1 MSIYTCVNQAVV
13 ATLERDNFGGTYVL
27 RMEPIYAEVTEEEWY
42 DAMERGEPIDQVY
55 IAGEEQ
61 KRYWMWGPSLDHCI
75 QFEVMEDGNLFTA
88 NRGDAI
94 QFAEFL
100 MMQYGDEFYK
110 EHVSHDNDCYWD
122 PCLQQWIGIALD
134 NGAMYTPVEQH
145 YCDEQQG
152 DICDKGVHPP
162 HPDDSLEVVD
172 VLDSHERLD
181 GAFDVVELLYDGTT
195 RMVTKDYDPLG
206 QYPDVDRIMG
216 GDVCGHHV
224 DRLIYVTDDH
234 VGRSNLIIID
244 SGEADEGNG
253 SFTWVNYVKG
263 VCDPSAG
270 YVDFFIVYEDDLGRI
285 SETFLA
291 DDDPRIAKC
300 SYVINIDGDI
310 PF

>member
-1 MSIYTCVNQAVV
+1 MSIYTCVKKEVV
-13 ATLERDNFGGTYVL
+13 EVLNRDLFCGTYVL
-27 RMEPIYAEVTEEEWY
+27 RMEPIYAEVSAEQWY

-55 IAGEEQ
+55 EVAEQ
-61 KRYWMWGPSLDHCI
+61 QVRYWIWGPDI
-75 QFEVMEDGNLFTA
+75 TRGIVFEVQEDGSLFTA
-88 NRGDAI
+88 NRTDAI
-94 QFAEFL
+94 EFAEFL
-100 MMQYGDEFYK
+100 IVEYGDMFYK

-122 PCLQQWIGIALD
+122 LCRQQWVGIALD
-134 NGAMYTPVEQH
+134 SGAMYTPLDDVDYPVQR

-152 DICDKGVHPP
+152 DIVE
-162 HPDDSLEVVD
+162 DDV
-172 VLDSHERLD
+172 
-181 GAFDVVELLYDGTT
+181 FDDDDD
-195 RMVTKDYDPLG
+195 DYDDDD
-206 QYPDVDRIMG
+206 DVDRYGSDGHHTEGYEEDDPGSTIG

-234 VGRSNLIIID
+234 AGRSNLIIID
-244 SGEADEGNG
+244 SGEIDEGNG
-253 SFTWVNYVKG
+253 SFTWINYVKG

-285 SETFLA
+285 SETFLS